1 MMLEYLL
8 ERLTRRVENMLFRA
22 VVRYVRL
29 SEQGGARVA
38 QVAGRAGETPDD
50 VTVML
55 PYGFDHI
62 PHPVDASGR
71 GAEMI
76 ALMVERNLVVALPA
90 MDRRH
95 RAQSG
100 ASENGE
106 ISLYDDQGQRIT
118 LKRGRKALIE
128 TDILH
133 IVAANKVI
141 ITAPLAEFSGNVTIG
156 GNLTV
161 AGDITDQT
169 GAGNA
174 RSMAGMRET
183 YNGHDHAENDNGGPT
198 GTPNQ
203 EM

>member
-1 MMLEYLL
+1 
-8 ERLTRRVENMLFRA
+8 
-22 VVRYVRL
+22 
-29 SEQGGARVA
+29 
-38 QVAGRAGETPDD
+38 
-50 VTVML
+50 
-55 PYGFDHI
+55 
-62 PHPVDASGR
+62 
-71 GAEMI
+71 
-76 ALMVERNLVVALPA
+76 

>member
-22 VVRYVRL
+22 VVRYMRL

-62 PHPVDASGR
+62 PLPVDGSGK
-71 GAEMI
+71 GAELI
-76 ALMVERNLVVALPA
+76 ALTVERNLVVAFPA

-118 LKRGRKALIE
+118 LKRGRVILAE
-128 TDILH
+128 TDVLH
-133 IVAANKVI
+133 IVAANKV
-141 ITAPLAEFSGNVTIG
+141 TVDAPLAEFSGNVTIG

-161 AGDITDQT
+161 ADDITDRT